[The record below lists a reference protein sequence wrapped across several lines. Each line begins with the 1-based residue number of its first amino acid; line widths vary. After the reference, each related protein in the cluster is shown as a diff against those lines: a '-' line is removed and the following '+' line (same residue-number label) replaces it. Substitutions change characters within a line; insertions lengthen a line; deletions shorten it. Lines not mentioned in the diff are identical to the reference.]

1 MEISNNSLDV
11 IIYVEPDRLLSDLG
25 PIAFPTLY
33 RNDTDYCKETSA
45 GSDNTLNDTF
55 RKIKRK
61 QRCK

>member
-25 PIAFPTLY
+25 PVSFPVLY
-33 RNDTDYCKETSA
+33 RNDTDDCKETSEW
-45 GSDNTLNDTF
+45 SENTLNDTF